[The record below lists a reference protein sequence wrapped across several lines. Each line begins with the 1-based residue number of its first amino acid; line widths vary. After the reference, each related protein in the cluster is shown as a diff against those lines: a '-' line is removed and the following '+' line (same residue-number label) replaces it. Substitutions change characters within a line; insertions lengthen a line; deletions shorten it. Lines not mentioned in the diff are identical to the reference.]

1 MRKLVLILIAVFVV
15 VFILVKCSEDDNRD
29 HAFARIEPA
38 VFIPST
44 TSTTTTLPPPPPT
57 TVTTAR
63 VQKPATSR
71 GVTRSPYT
79 PSGDINSP
87 FWKFMR
93 NCESPTNGGTR
104 YRGYY
109 QFQQST
115 WQSVGG
121 SGDPAAASME
131 EQHARAVQL
140 SKKSNPYQQ
149 WPTCW
154 RRAVAAHG
162 NP

>member
-1 MRKLVLILIAVFVV
+1 MRKLVLILITVFVV
-15 VFILVKCSEDDNRD
+15 VFIFAKCSEDDGRD

-44 TSTTTTLPPPPPT
+44 TTTTTVPPPPPT
-57 TVTTAR
+57 TATTAR
-63 VQKPATSR
+63 AQKQATSR
-71 GVTRSPYT
+71 GSTRSSFT

-87 FWKFMR
+87 FWQYMR

-109 QFQQST
+109 QFAPDT
-115 WQSVGG
+115 WKSVGG
-121 SGDPAAASME
+121 SGDPANASMV
-131 EQHARAVQL
+131 EQHSRAVQL